1 MTDTIDRLPRSLW
14 SLLCALTL
22 VWGFN
27 WAVMKVVITEIPPW
41 GFRSVCLAS
50 GFVGLLSVARWRGQ
64 PIVAPLAQWWR
75 IALVAL
81 FTVSLQT
88 ICIMLALPLLSA
100 GRVVIVLYTMP
111 AWSVLLARVVLSE
124 ALTRRRLLGALLGLC
139 GVLVLLVRDL
149 PVWDQATHDTRSGL
163 LLMLGA
169 AMVWAMGVVLQKR
182 FPVNVPMTTYTAWMA
197 FFGGIPIVL
206 LAWVFERDTL
216 LRLHGFTLWPV
227 MGVVYNMLFVFV
239 FGWWAWT
246 KIVDEAPA
254 GVAGLASL
262 MIPVV
267 GVASGMLVLAETPT
281 VYDWCA
287 LACVMAAIATVLMP
301 SQWRRVASCRD

>member
-14 SLLCALTL
+14 SLLFALTL

-27 WAVMKVVITEIPPW
+27 WAVMKVVITEIPQW
-41 GFRSVCLAS
+41 GFRSVCLAA
-50 GFVGLLSVARWRGQ
+50 GFVGLLSIARWRGQ
-64 PIVAPLAQWWR
+64 PVVAPWAQCWR

-111 AWSVLLARVVLSE
+111 AWSVLLARVVLGE
-124 ALTRRRLLGALLGLC
+124 VLTRRRLLGALLGLC

-149 PVWDQATHDTRSGL
+149 PVLDQTTDDTRSGL

-216 LRLHGFTLWPV
+216 LQLHGFTLWPV
-227 MGVVYNMLFVFV
+227 MGVLYNMLFVFV

-246 KIVDEAPA
+246 KIVDVAPA

-287 LACVMAAIATVLMP
+287 LACVMGAIATVFMP
-301 SQWRRVASCRD
+301 PQWRRVASYRE